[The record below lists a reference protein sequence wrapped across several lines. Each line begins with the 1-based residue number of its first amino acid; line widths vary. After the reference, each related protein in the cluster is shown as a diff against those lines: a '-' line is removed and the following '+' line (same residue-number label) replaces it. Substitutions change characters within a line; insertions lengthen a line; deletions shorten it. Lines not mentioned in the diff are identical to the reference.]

1 MNALDPGVLRKQ
13 CDEQLFSFE
22 TTAGLTPLGHALGQ
36 ERALAALEFATG
48 IDREGYNLY
57 AIGET
62 GAGKYSIIH
71 DALQERA
78 RSDETPDDWCYI
90 NNFKDPQKPIA
101 LAMPAGRAQTLS
113 SDMEQLVGTL
123 RGAIPAAFDSD
134 VYRSRLNEIE
144 EEFNK
149 RQEDAFAEI
158 QEQAKSRNMAILHTP
173 AGFGIAPIKDGE
185 VIGPQAFEKLS
196 KDEQERI
203 QKVTDELKEH
213 LSRALLH
220 APERLKHKQQQIEE
234 LNREIATTA
243 IQGPIDEL
251 RARYGEFPQVV
262 DYLDHVQ
269 TDVLAHLVEFG
280 DHSTP
285 QTNPLGLPQAP
296 SPFFKR
302 YQINVMVEH
311 EPGSAAPL
319 IFLDNPSYRHL
330 IGRIEHTAQMGTLI
344 TDFTQIKP
352 GAIHRSNGG
361 YLILEARKLLLEP
374 YAWYALKRTLKAGCI
389 DIESIGELLGL
400 SSTETLE
407 PTPIPLRMKVILLG
421 EPEIYYLL
429 CAYDPEFN
437 ELFKVAAEFEDR
449 IDRSA
454 ENADAYAMLI
464 ATLIEKQSL
473 LPFDRGSVAEVI
485 DHSAR
490 IAEDADKMTLRMRR
504 ICDLLTEADHWA
516 QVDAE
521 KTVARKHV
529 TKAIEQQIDR
539 LSRMRE
545 RLQEAM
551 LRETL
556 LIATQGDEVGQINGL
571 SVLRAGDFSFGQ
583 PSRITAT
590 VRLGKGEVI
599 DIQREAELG
608 GSIHSKG
615 VMILSAYL
623 GARYA
628 SELPLS
634 LSASLVFEQTY
645 GLVEGDSASLAE
657 LCALLSALGKIPIK
671 QSLAVT
677 GSINQLGQ
685 VQAIGGVNEKIEAF
699 FDLCNSRGLSGDQG
713 VLIPHANVK
722 HLMLRKDIVEA
733 AKSVQFRVVA
743 VDTIDQAVEQLTGCS
758 AGEVDADGVY
768 PVDSVNGR
776 VAAQLAKYTEQMKA
790 FAARSEGG
798 PS

>member
-1 MNALDPGVLRKQ
+1 MHALEPRELRRL
-13 CDEQLFSFE
+13 CDEQQFSFE
-22 TTAGLTPLGHALGQ
+22 TTAELAPLGYALGQ
-36 ERALAALEFATG
+36 ERALAALEFATR

-57 AIGET
+57 AIGEP

-71 DALQERA
+71 HALQERA
-78 RSDETPDDWCYI
+78 KSDETPDDWCYI

-101 LAMPAGRAQTLS
+101 LAMPAGRAQPLRN
-113 SDMEQLVGTL
+113 DMEQLVGTL
-123 RGAIPAAFDSD
+123 RSAIPTAFDSD

-149 RQEDAFAEI
+149 RQEDAFAKI

-196 KDEQERI
+196 EAEQQQI

-213 LSRALLH
+213 LSQALLH

-243 IQGPIDEL
+243 IQSPIDEL
-251 RARYGEFPQVV
+251 RARYGEFPWVL
-262 DYLDHVQ
+262 DYLDQVQ
-269 TDVLAHLVEFG
+269 ADVLAHLIEFG

-285 QTNPLGLPQAP
+285 QTNPLGLQQAP

-302 YQINVMVEH
+302 YHVNVMVEH
-311 EPGSAAPL
+311 EPGAAAPL
-319 IFLDNPSYRHL
+319 IYLDNPSYRHL

-374 YAWYALKRTLKAGCI
+374 YAWYALKRTLRAGCI
-389 DIESIGELLGL
+389 DIESIGELIGL

-407 PTPIPLRMKVILLG
+407 PAPIPLRMKVILLG
-421 EPEIYYLL
+421 EPQIYYLL

-437 ELFKVAAEFEDR
+437 DLFKVAAEFEDR
-449 IDRSA
+449 IDRNA
-454 ENADAYAMLI
+454 ENDSAYAMLV
-464 ATLIEKQSL
+464 ASLIDKQSL

-485 DHSAR
+485 DHAAR
-490 IAEDADKMTLRMRR
+490 IAEDADKMTLHMRR
-504 ICDLLTEADHWA
+504 IRDLLTEADHWA
-516 QVDAE
+516 RVADS
-521 KTVARKHV
+521 KTVAREHV
-529 TKAIEQQIDR
+529 SKAVEQQVER
-539 LSRMRE
+539 LSRLRE

-590 VRLGKGEVI
+590 VRMGKGEVI

-608 GSIHSKG
+608 GAIHSKG
-615 VMILSAYL
+615 VLILAACL

-628 SELPLS
+628 SEQPLS

-645 GLVEGDSASLAE
+645 GLVDGDSASVAE

-699 FDLCNSRGLSGDQG
+699 FDLCARRGLSGDQG
-713 VLIPHANVK
+713 VLIPRANVK
-722 HLMLRKDIVEA
+722 HLMLRQDIVDA
-733 AKSVQFRVVA
+733 ALSGRFQVCT
-743 VDTIDQAVEQLTGCS
+743 VDTIDEAIEQLTGCS
-758 AGEVDADGVY
+758 AGEADTDGMY
-768 PVDSVNGR
+768 PGDSVNGR
-776 VAAQLAKYTEQMKA
+776 VAAQLAKYTAQMKA
-790 FAARSEGG
+790 FAARSEAEQ
-798 PS
+798 S

>member
-1 MNALDPGVLRKQ
+1 MKPLEPGVLRRQ
-13 CDEQLFSFE
+13 CDEHQFAFE
-22 TTAGLTPLGHALGQ
+22 TTAELKPLGQALGQ

-57 AIGET
+57 AMGES
-62 GAGKYSIIH
+62 GAGKFSIIH
-71 DALQERA
+71 DALQQRA
-78 RSDETPDDWCYI
+78 ESDETPDDWCYI

-101 LAMPAGRAQTLS
+101 LAMPAGHAQSLRN
-113 SDMEQLVGTL
+113 DMEQLVGTL
-123 RGAIPAAFDSD
+123 RNAIPAAFDSD
-134 VYRSRLNEIE
+134 VYRSRMNEIDD
-144 EEFNK
+144 EFNK

-158 QEQAKSRNMAILHTP
+158 QEQAKARNMAILHTP

-185 VIGPQAFEKLS
+185 VIGPQAFEKLTEA
-196 KDEQERI
+196 EQKQIE
-203 QKVTDELKEH
+203 KVTDELKER
-213 LSRALLH
+213 LSEALLH
-220 APERLKHKQQQIEE
+220 APDRLKHKQQQIEE

-251 RARYGEFPQVV
+251 RARYDEFQPVL

-269 TDVLAHLVEFG
+269 ADVLAHLVEFG

-296 SPFFKR
+296 SAFFKR
-302 YQINVMVEH
+302 YQINVIVEH
-311 EPGSAAPL
+311 EPGEAAPL
-319 IFLDNPSYRHL
+319 IFLDNPSYGHL
-330 IGRIEHTAQMGTLI
+330 IGRIEHTAHMGTLI

-374 YAWYALKRTLKAGCI
+374 YAWYALKRTLRAGCI

-400 SSTETLE
+400 SSTGSLDLA
-407 PTPIPLRMKVILLG
+407 PIPLRMKVILLG

-449 IDRSA
+449 IDRGT
-454 ENADAYAMLI
+454 ENTTAYAMLI
-464 ATLIEKQSL
+464 ASLIEKQSL
-473 LPFDRGSVAEVI
+473 LPFDRGSIAEVI
-485 DHSAR
+485 DHAAR
-490 IAEDADKMTLRMRR
+490 IAEDADKMTLRMRK

-516 QVDAE
+516 RVDDA
-521 KTVARKHV
+521 KAVAREHV

-571 SVLRAGDFSFGQ
+571 SVLRTGDFSFGQ

-590 VRLGKGEVI
+590 VRMGKGEVI
-599 DIQREAELG
+599 DVQREAKLG
-608 GSIHSKG
+608 GAIHSKG

-628 SELPLS
+628 SQQPLS

-645 GLVEGDSASLAE
+645 GLVDGDSASVAE
-657 LCALLSALGKIPIK
+657 ICALLSALADIPIK

-677 GSINQLGQ
+677 GSVNQLGQ

-699 FDLCNSRGLSGDQG
+699 FDLCESRGLSGNQG
-713 VLIPHANVK
+713 VLIPRANVK
-722 HLMLRKDIVEA
+722 HLMLRQDIVDA
-733 AKSVQFRVVA
+733 AASGGFQIFA
-743 VDTIDQAVEQLTGCS
+743 VDTIDQAVEKLTDCS
-758 AGEVDADGVY
+758 AGEADKDGAY
-768 PVDSVNGR
+768 PEDSVNGR
-776 VAAQLAKYTEQMKA
+776 VASQLAKYTEQMRV
-790 FAARSEGG
+790 FAARSETG
-798 PS
+798 